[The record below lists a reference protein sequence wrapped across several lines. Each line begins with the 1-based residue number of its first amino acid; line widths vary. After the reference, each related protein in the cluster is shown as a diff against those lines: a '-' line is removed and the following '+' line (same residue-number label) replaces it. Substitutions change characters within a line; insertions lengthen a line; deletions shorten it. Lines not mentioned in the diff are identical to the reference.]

1 MEKRFNDTSA
11 YTNSMG
17 PAPED
22 GRSAWE
28 EVREAVLARVG
39 TVARKPNVEV
49 QEAAERAMAAMGALH
64 ADPVLYGKMK
74 FLASQGMFRFDRLG
88 RSQTLAWALWYCR
101 SQAKA
106 ATALPTWKVPQA
118 LVDDGMKVRARMHR
132 VMKHHLEFDAKDGPL
147 VRSVTLGNDRR
158 ELANHLQ
165 LLSDVAPRHAELLAT
180 DRQWNADDVK
190 SAGDLA
196 REFSLALGSSEGG
209 DWDERSAVLYAMLKD
224 AYGDVL
230 ETGRWLLREQP
241 GEGVKRFPR
250 LVPYRGG
257 ARAGGASTDEE
268 EGAGEEETDEGTDEG
283 EAEAA
288 KAGGVDEA
296 GATEEKEPVA
306 TEEPAVAKEPAARP
320 SVKKAKEP
328 TAKKEPAKK
337 AAKGG
342 AR

>member
-1 MEKRFNDTSA
+1 MERRFNDTSA
-11 YTNSMG
+11 YSSSMG

-28 EVREAVLARVG
+28 EVREAVLDRVG

-64 ADPVLYGKMK
+64 GDPVLYGKMK

-106 ATALPTWKVPQA
+106 ATALPAWKVPQA
-118 LVDDGMKVRARMHR
+118 LVEEGMQVRARMHR

-147 VRSVTLGNDRR
+147 VMSVTLGNDRR

-165 LLSDVAPRHAELLAT
+165 LLGEVAPRHAALLAT
-180 DRQWNADDVK
+180 DRQWNAADATR
-190 SAGDLA
+190 SLALA
-196 REFSLALGSSEGG
+196 REFSLALGSSEAV
-209 DWDERSAVLYAMLKD
+209 DWDDRSAVLYAMLKE

-230 ETGRWLLREQP
+230 ATGRWLLREQP
-241 GEGVKRFPR
+241 GEGERRFPK

-257 ARAGGASTDEE
+257 ARGGGASADEE
-268 EGAGEEETDEGTDEG
+268 EGAGEEETDDGDASEEHTAPDNDAEVAVTKADDADDADGADE
-283 EAEAA
+283 
-288 KAGGVDEA
+288 
-296 GATEEKEPVA
+296 
-306 TEEPAVAKEPAARP
+306 AKEPAARP
-320 SVKKAKEP
+320 AVKKAKEP
-328 TAKKEPAKK
+328 AAKAPAKK